1 MTKNAPMRVVRS
13 GGWAMDQ
20 RRTIYLC
27 AVVLGVILFFFMLY
41 MRIIWNVYTD
51 NRPGHPPPF
60 GDFFPLWSYAKI
72 ATQRTVAE
80 LYDMATLHD
89 RQVALGMDPN
99 VPNPFPYP
107 PPAMFLF
114 WPLAWM
120 PYDTSYLVWII
131 GSLTLFVW
139 TVRATCSR
147 LPPCLLFV
155 LISPA
160 SVGNIFMGQSGFIS
174 AALLTAGL
182 RLATVRPVAAGILL
196 GLLSYKPQLGILVP
210 VALVAAGWWRVFI
223 TAAATVLALA
233 LAATLTYG
241 WQTWVAWIAM
251 LPAYADLVDRAPSL
265 PRMLT
270 VIANLQMIGVSLTVA
285 KIAQAGVA
293 IFVAL
298 TVARC
303 FRRDPNPL
311 ATAALIVGAFL
322 ATPHA
327 FFYDLPM
334 VTAAMVLFI
343 QARIDTTGRFST
355 FELAVLV
362 VAGLFPIAML
372 TRNIPV
378 PVSAVALLLLF
389 AVIVRAHARSFGD
402 RHLLLDP
409 IPDRLLDMHAIEPR
423 DLLQPRR

>member
-1 MTKNAPMRVVRS
+1 MAMTENAPIHVARS
-13 GGWAMDQ
+13 SRWGIDQ
-20 RRTIYLC
+20 RLIIYLC
-27 AVVLGVILFFFMLY
+27 AIVLGIVLFFFMLY

-51 NRPGHPPPF
+51 SRPGHPPPF
-60 GDFFPLWSYAKI
+60 GDFFPLWSYAKT
-72 ATQRTVAE
+72 ATMHPVAE
-80 LYDMATLHD
+80 LYDMATLHN
-89 RQVALGMDPN
+89 RQVALGMDPG

-107 PPAMFLF
+107 PTAMFLF

-131 GSLTLFVW
+131 GSLALFVW
-139 TVRATCSR
+139 TVCATCSR
-147 LPPCLLFV
+147 LPLSLLFV

-210 VALVAAGWWRVFI
+210 VALVAAGWWRVLM
-223 TAAATVLALA
+223 TAAATALSLA
-233 LAATLTYG
+233 LAATLMYG

-251 LPAYADLVDRAPSL
+251 LPAYADLVDRATSL

-298 TVARC
+298 NVARC

-311 ATAALIVGAFL
+311 ATATLIVGVFL

-327 FFYDLPM
+327 FFYDLPV
-334 VTAAMVLFI
+334 VTAAMVLFV
-343 QARIDTTGRFST
+343 QARLDTTGRFSM

-362 VAGLFPIAML
+362 VAALFPIAML
-372 TRNIPV
+372 TKNFPV
-378 PVSAVALLLLF
+378 PVSAAALLLLF

-409 IPDRLLDMHAIEPR
+409 IPN
-423 DLLQPRR
+423 